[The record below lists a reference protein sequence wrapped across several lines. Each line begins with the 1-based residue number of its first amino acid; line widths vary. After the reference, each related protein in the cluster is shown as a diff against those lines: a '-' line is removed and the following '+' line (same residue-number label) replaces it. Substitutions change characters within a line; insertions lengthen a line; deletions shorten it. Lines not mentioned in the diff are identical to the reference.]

1 MEGDVEGVFDG
12 GLVAVG
18 ADTGSNGG
26 GRAEEGEGLIDEVRP
41 EVEEHAV
48 GGVGSFLPCVLAG
61 DGAEAVEVG
70 LEGDE
75 AADSLFCDEFFDGE
89 EVAVPAAV
97 VEGDDV
103 EALGFGERAEFEG
116 LFAGGGEGLV
126 DDDMLSG
133 GKGLFGK
140 GEVGLVGSGD
150 DDERDGRVGEDLV
163 ERAGDHDS
171 GVGAGGLVALALH
184 DGGEAEAGDG
194 ADERGVEDAATEA
207 VADDGGGDFLGHDGL
222 SNFLRAG

>member
-1 MEGDVEGVFDG
+1 VEGDVEGVFDG

-18 ADTGSNGG
+18 ADAGGDGG
-26 GRAEEGEGLIDEVRP
+26 GRAEEGERLVDEVRA

-48 GGVGSFLPCVLAG
+48 GGVLGLLPGVLAG

-75 AADSLFCDEFFDGE
+75 AADGVFSDEFFYGE

-103 EALGFGERAEFEG
+103 QAFGLGERAEFEG

-126 DDDMLSG
+126 DDDVLAG
-133 GKGLFGK
+133 FEGLFGE
-140 GEVGLVGSGD
+140 GEVGLVGGGD
-150 DDERDGRVGEDLV
+150 DDELDGLVGEDLI
-163 ERAGDHDS
+163 ERAG
-171 GVGAGGLVALALH
+171 
-184 DGGEAEAGDG
+184 
-194 ADERGVEDAATEA
+194 R
-207 VADDGGGDFLGHDGL
+207 F
-222 SNFLRAG
+222 